1 MTLAETLKNDA
12 KNLLDNIPWLQEKV
26 ISQIKTYGH
35 FSIICDTHIKNVSTY
50 SLPQKYEYPIQN
62 WAKENGFITYNTYNS
77 FGVKSIKIE
86 L

>member
-1 MTLAETLKNDA
+1 MTLAEELKNDT
-12 KNLLDNIPWLQEKV
+12 KNLLNDIPWLQNSV
-26 ISQIKTYGH
+26 INQIKTYGY

-62 WAKENGFITYNTYNS
+62 WAKENGFRTSNTHNS
-77 FGVKSIKIE
+77 YGVKSIKIE